1 MSALLT
7 NPLNTSYETLTRS
20 LLRRSLLELTKASL
34 VALSGMKMAMGT
46 P

>member
-1 MSALLT
+1 MPALLT

-20 LLRRSLLELTKASL
+20 LLRRSLRELAEASL
-34 VALSGMKMAMGT
+34 VAASGLKMSMGT